1 MVPINNMLNRSLAVQ
16 RIWITAFTLVLAM
29 VVCALRSTIFAKDLL
44 PVFDANCVKCH
55 GKDGKVKGK
64 VNLLKIRNHDE
75 LMANPDL
82 ISDLIDV
89 LEAGEMPPESE
100 PALDSEVRNQMVA
113 ELKNLLHS
121 VVGLE
126 KAFAHTPI
134 RRMNRFQ
141 YNNAVQD
148 LLDLNVDVFALPER
162 MLREYGYFNPE
173 KGKMPATIKVGS
185 RPLGKSQLIGKR
197 LAGVVPFPQD
207 LRAEHGFDNRGN
219 HLTLSPLLLESF
231 FRLSQSIL
239 ESHDFGPET
248 CGIWNGFFAEPEEDV
263 VTELTVRKRLR
274 KFLARAFRR
283 PVEDSLL
290 NRYVRQ
296 VMNRIES
303 GEKMTDAMKGAAAAA
318 MCSPRFLYLFDG
330 AGSGTGTELLT
341 DIELA
346 SRLSFLLWGSGPD
359 ETLLEVANH
368 GRLSEATVLEEQMDR
383 MLRDKRL
390 KRFCDSF
397 APQWLQLERIISSA
411 PDRDRYPTF
420 YFAKYRASMH
430 MMLEPLLLFE
440 TILIENRSILELVDS
455 NFSYRS
461 ELLEE
466 WYANQG
472 TANGK
477 RPPTVIPFNRVPIA
491 DRRQGGVITT
501 AAVMTM
507 TSSPVRT
514 QPITRGAWISTVIF
528 NNPPKPPPADVP
540 PLPDKDVEAESLTL
554 RERFEAHRKRP
565 DCAGCH
571 AKIDPLGF
579 ALENYD
585 PTGFW
590 RDTYENGRTIDSSGV
605 LFRRHK
611 FTNITEFKD
620 AILAE
625 KNRFT
630 RAFAA
635 HLLAFA
641 LGREIG
647 SADSPALDR
656 IVNETAAA
664 KYRLHT
670 LIKQIVLSEPFLY
683 KSNPKTETN
692 RAN

>member
-1 MVPINNMLNRSLAVQ
+1 
-16 RIWITAFTLVLAM
+16 
-29 VVCALRSTIFAKDLL
+29 
-44 PVFDANCVKCH
+44 
-55 GKDGKVKGK
+55 
-64 VNLLKIRNHDE
+64 
-75 LMANPDL
+75 
-82 ISDLIDV
+82 
-89 LEAGEMPPESE
+89 MPE
-100 PALDSEVRNQMVA
+100 
-113 ELKNLLHS
+113 
-121 VVGLE
+121 
-126 KAFAHTPI
+126 
-134 RRMNRFQ
+134 
-141 YNNAVQD
+141 
-148 LLDLNVDVFALPER
+148 NV
-162 MLREYGYFNPE
+162 
-173 KGKMPATIKVGS
+173 KVGS

-197 LAGVVPFPQD
+197 LAGVAPFPQD

-219 HLTLSPLLLESF
+219 HLTLSPMLLESF

-239 ESHDFGPET
+239 DSHDFGPGT
-248 CGIWNGFFAEPEEDV
+248 CGIWDEFFTAPAVDAD
-263 VTELTVRKRLR
+263 TELIVRERLR
-274 KFLARAFRR
+274 IFLTRAFRR
-283 PVEDSLL
+283 PVDVPLL
-290 NRYVRQ
+290 DRYIRQ
-296 VMNRIES
+296 VMTRIRS
-303 GEKMTDAMKGAAAAA
+303 GETFTAAMKGAAGAAL
-318 MCSPRFLYLFDG
+318 CSPRFLYLFDG
-330 AGSGTGTELLT
+330 AGSGTGVEPQT
-341 DIELA
+341 DFELA

-359 ETLLEVANH
+359 DTLLEVAAQ
-368 GRLSEATVLEEQMDR
+368 GRLRGPPVLEEQVDR

-440 TILIENRSILELVDS
+440 TILIENRSILELIDS
-455 NFSYRS
+455 DFSYRS

-472 TANGK
+472 TAKGQ
-477 RPPTVIPFNRVPIA
+477 RPPTVIPFNRVPVA

-514 QPITRGAWISTVIF
+514 QPITRGAWIATVIF
-528 NNPPKPPPADVP
+528 NNPPEPPPADVP
-540 PLPDKDVEAESLTL
+540 PLPEDDVAAEHLTL

-565 DCAGCH
+565 ECAGCH
-571 AKIDPLGF
+571 VKIDPLGF

-590 RDTYENGRTIDSSGV
+590 RDNYENGRPVDSSGA
-605 LFRRHK
+605 LFRRHT
-611 FTNITEFKD
+611 FTNILEFKD

-625 KNRFT
+625 KDRFT

-647 SADSPALDR
+647 TSESPTLDR
-656 IVNETAAA
+656 IVRETAAA
-664 KYRLHT
+664 DYRLQT
-670 LIKQIVLSEPFLY
+670 LIKQIVLSETFLY

-692 RAN
+692 RGN